1 LEETRRQ
8 ARENWLRLRQQ
19 KIAGVKEADIGH
31 DTDREARNGQGHSI
45 DDDLN
50 E

>member
-1 LEETRRQ
+1 LEEIRRQ
-8 ARENWLRLRQQ
+8 ARENWLRLRQE
-19 KIAGVKEADIGH
+19 KIEGVKGADIGH
-31 DTDREARNGQGHSI
+31 DTDREARDDPSHSI